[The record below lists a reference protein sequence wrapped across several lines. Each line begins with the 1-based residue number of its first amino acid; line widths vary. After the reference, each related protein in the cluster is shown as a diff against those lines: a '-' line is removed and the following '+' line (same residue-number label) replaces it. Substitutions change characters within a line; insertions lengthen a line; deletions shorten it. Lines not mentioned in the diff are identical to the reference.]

1 MPKSQ
6 RLRVEDIQA
15 LWRLVGEC
23 RDLGADNQSWPQRFV
38 EGMSR
43 LLRSQIGICHET
55 VPGCDGVLQGLGCAD
70 TGWATAAD
78 REFLLRMIRNQDQRD
93 PMFRKMVVVLL
104 EKGTCRREEG
114 VRDREYYRSVLYQDY
129 FRPLRL
135 DPIVNCGKLTAVGTF
150 HLACFQRPVGDRLF
164 GDREVALLRL
174 AHEELVPLIGTALA
188 SLHEPHLAD
197 LTPRQRQVLTCL
209 LEGDGEKQVAAR
221 LGVGIATV
229 HTYVKALYRHF
240 HVAGRAELLACFV
253 RRAYPRG
260 LPPGS
265 NGDVRLD
272 GASPDPASLR
282 GSAS

>member
-6 RLRVEDIQA
+6 CLRVEDIQA
-15 LWRLVGEC
+15 VWRLVGEC
-23 RDLGADNQSWPQRFV
+23 RDLGADNQAWPQRFV

-43 LLRSQIGICHET
+43 LLCSQIGICHET
-55 VPGCDGVLQGLGCAD
+55 VPGCDGVLQALGSAD

-78 REFLLRMIRNQDQRD
+78 REFLLRMMRNQDHRD

-114 VRDREYYRSVLYQDY
+114 VRDCEYYRSVLYQDY

-135 DPIVNCGKLTAVGTF
+135 DPIVNCGKMTAVGTF
-150 HLACFQRPVGDRLF
+150 HLACFQRPGGDRLF

-174 AHEELVPLIGTALA
+174 VHEELVPLIGTALA
-188 SLHEPHLAD
+188 SAHEPHLAD

-253 RRAYPRG
+253 RRAYPHG
-260 LPPGS
+260 LPPCC
-265 NGDVRLD
+265 V
-272 GASPDPASLR
+272 PD
-282 GSAS
+282 